1 MTSPGGPPQGPG
13 GFSGPGGG
21 PGYPGAQVAGPPS
34 GNGGLQGEV
43 HTLERAI
50 YEVKRIIV
58 GQDRLVERMLV
69 GLLSKG
75 HVLLE
80 GVPVQEVNR
89 LLKQFLQMERVMKQM
104 KGGGLKRLL
113 RGLAGALLWLLGML
127 LGLVAV
133 VLCVTIILLPLG
145 ILLFKPA
152 RRLIDRAIRL
162 MLPRPVANPAASMKR
177 GSKKARGKAKDAA
190 PDLGVDTKKLRKK
203 ARKTKKKGR
212 KSLGRAKDKVGV

>member
-1 MTSPGGPPQGPG
+1 M
-13 GFSGPGGG
+13 
-21 PGYPGAQVAGPPS
+21 
-34 GNGGLQGEV
+34 
-43 HTLERAI
+43 
-50 YEVKRIIV
+50 
-58 GQDRLVERMLV
+58 
-69 GLLSKG
+69 
-75 HVLLE
+75 
-80 GVPVQEVNR
+80 
-89 LLKQFLQMERVMKQM
+89 
-104 KGGGLKRLL
+104 RLL

-190 PDLGVDTKKLRKK
+190 PDLGVDTKKLAAGVAFRV
-203 ARKTKKKGR
+203 AIDALRVAWTSVADMYVEAFPVRGER
-212 KSLGRAKDKVGV
+212 LNPSSLLDIRRSLPRVPSPSTSG